1 MDWIY
6 NPSQNGKTS
15 QNEIESSQNAL
26 YHKQR
31 SFCCDVAMDFTWL
44 VSARLKLGS
53 VLHQEAKAAHSEM
66 ATVKLGSAA
75 DAQTI

>member
-1 MDWIY
+1 
-6 NPSQNGKTS
+6 
-15 QNEIESSQNAL
+15 
-26 YHKQR
+26 
-31 SFCCDVAMDFTWL
+31 MDFTWL
-44 VSARLKLGS
+44 VSARQKLGS